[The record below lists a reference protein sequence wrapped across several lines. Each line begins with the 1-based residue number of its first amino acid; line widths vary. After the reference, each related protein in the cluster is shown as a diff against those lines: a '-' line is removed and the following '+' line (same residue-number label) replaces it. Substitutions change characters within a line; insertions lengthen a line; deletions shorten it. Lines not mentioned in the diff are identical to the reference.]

1 MQCKETGAGRS
12 YQLITNTCIYFLNIL
27 FLNNKFVEGVTFFGL
42 SEGGLLGQIG
52 PPWRSMI
59 TTIVVWSVSET
70 NIVVLLVTQ
79 YGNIVFVKQ
88 KLEW

>member
-12 YQLITNTCIYFLNIL
+12 YQLIMNTCTYFLNLL

-52 PPWRSMI
+52 PPWRSM
-59 TTIVVWSVSET
+59 TTTSSCQ
-70 NIVVLLVTQ
+70 TQ
-79 YGNIVFVKQ
+79 AKIAKFA
-88 KLEW
+88 KLDFFHKF